1 MPGCRCAVGRQLG
14 LSQDNIRM
22 CAGGEGGDNCGVW
35 NPSWEGTEGDR
46 RPRVQDKELQFSVV
60 TYVASLNVRA

>member
-1 MPGCRCAVGRQLG
+1 
-14 LSQDNIRM
+14 M